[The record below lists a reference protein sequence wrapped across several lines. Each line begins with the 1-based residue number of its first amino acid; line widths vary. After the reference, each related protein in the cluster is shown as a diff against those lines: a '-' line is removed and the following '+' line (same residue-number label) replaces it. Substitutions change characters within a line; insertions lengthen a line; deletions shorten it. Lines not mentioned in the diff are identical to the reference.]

1 MYPTSADF
9 ITALHAPARF
19 ERIRGTIGATPFDD
33 SNIISLSYSNRCS
46 DTADVSLGSCYIGQ
60 LEATFTN
67 VSVLRGEW
75 RNKVITLEWGLVLED
90 ESVEYIPVG
99 VFTITEATWSGTG
112 VSIKASDNISK
123 LDKECGISTTDG
135 SIYDLLALAALE
147 CGLSLAQTKAEIDLL
162 PNGDQ
167 VFGLY
172 PENDIKTWRDFV
184 SWVVQLC
191 GGFAYADRAGQLAVK
206 SWGSL
211 SVVDSLSETE
221 REYQTTFSDYSTQY
235 DGVSVVNIAD
245 QVTMY
250 FSNGHGGSVINL
262 GSNPFL
268 QFGLKETIS
277 IQGGAIADAVGN
289 IAYTPFN
296 SGVLSNVA
304 YDLGDILTCS
314 GGIAG
319 SGTLYCCVMSID
331 WTSKNLTTLQGFGAD
346 PSLTSGKSKTDKALS
361 GLMSK
366 TKENEV
372 IIYTFENAQSYSL
385 GEEEA
390 VEILSIRF
398 ATISPK
404 IVNLWHE
411 IKLDVEAVDDSKP
424 IVCVARYYL
433 DSELITYS
441 PVTSW
446 DNDGY
451 HLLHLLYFLA
461 ELAGNTP
468 YTWSVTLELINA
480 TGTISTGDIHAS
492 LYGQGLVA
500 TDTWN
505 GLIEVSDS
513 FSIRLGSHYETNF
526 SETSVSV
533 DNTIPSIPDAPSV
546 SDSFSLRLGSHY
558 GTNITESVTI
568 NLEAPIYNYVTEND
582 IQLITE
588 DGDIL
593 TTEGD
598 E

>member
-1 MYPTSADF
+1 MYQVSADF
-9 ITALHAPARF
+9 LAALHAPARF
-19 ERIRGTIGATPFDD
+19 EHVRGTIGTATFND
-33 SNIISLSYSNRCS
+33 SNVISLSYSNRCS

-60 LEATFTN
+60 IEATFTG
-67 VSVLRGEW
+67 VLINRGEW

-112 VSIKASDNISK
+112 VSVKASDNIAK
-123 LDKECGISTTDG
+123 LDKACGVTSTSGT
-135 SIYDLLALAALE
+135 IADLLELATLD
-147 CGLSLAQTKAEIDLL
+147 CGLTLAQTKAQIDEL

-167 VFGLY
+167 LFGLY

-184 SWVVQLC
+184 SWVCQLF
-191 GGFAYADRAGQLAVK
+191 GGFAYADRTGKLAVK
-206 SWGSL
+206 SWGAL
-211 SVVDSLSETE
+211 TTVDSLTDTE

-277 IQGGAIADAVGN
+277 IQGGNIADAVGY
-289 IAYTPFN
+289 ITYTPFN
-296 SGVLSNVA
+296 SGVLSNMA
-304 YDLGDILTCS
+304 YDLGDVLTCS

-319 SGTLYCCVMSID
+319 AGTLSCCVMSID

-372 IIYTFENAQSYSL
+372 IIYTFENAQSFNL
-385 GEEEA
+385 GEEEE

-433 DSELITYS
+433 NEDLIAYS

-461 ELAGNTP
+461 ELTGNTP
-468 YTWSVTLELINA
+468 YLWEVTLELINA

-505 GLIEVSDS
+505 GIIDAEELISVS
-513 FSIRLGSHYETNF
+513 FNGNF
-526 SETSVSV
+526 SVSGISENISFVKEDVEEITTSDIVSASFVGGLTVGTITDTVSIETIKDVYYIGSE
-533 DNTIPSIPDAPSV
+533 DGEY
-546 SDSFSLRLGSHY
+546 RLIS
-558 GTNITESVTI
+558 
-568 NLEAPIYNYVTEND
+568 
-582 IQLITE
+582 E
-588 DGDIL
+588 DGDYNI
-593 TTEGD
+593 ES
-598 E
+598 EE

>member
-1 MYPTSADF
+1 MYSVSPEF
-9 ITALHAPARF
+9 ITALHAEARF
-19 ERIRGTIGATPFDD
+19 ERVRGTIGGVSFDD
-33 SNIISLSYSNRCS
+33 NNVLSLNFSNRCS
-46 DTADVSLGSCYIGQ
+46 DTSDISFGYCYIGEIQ
-60 LEATFTN
+60 ASFIGVN
-67 VSVLRGEW
+67 INRGEW
-75 RNKVITLEWGLVLED
+75 RDKEIYLEWGLVLED

-99 VFTITEATWSGTG
+99 YFTIKEATWSGSG
-112 VSIKASDNISK
+112 ISIKASDNISK
-123 LDKECGISTTDG
+123 LDAPCNIDTTNG
-135 SIYDLLALAALE
+135 SAYDLLSLACLE
-147 CGLSLAQTKAEIDLL
+147 CNLTLGQTKGEIDAM
-162 PNGDQ
+162 PNGDEL
-167 VFGLY
+167 FGLY
-172 PENDIKTWRDFV
+172 PNNDIKTWRDYV
-184 SWVVQLC
+184 SWVAQCL
-191 GGFAYADRAGQLAVK
+191 GGFAYAGRDGKIYVK
-206 SWGSL
+206 SFYNL
-211 SVVDSLSETE
+211 PVVDSFTDEE
-221 REYQTTFSDYSTQY
+221 RDIGTTFSDYTTQY
-235 DGVSVVNIAD
+235 DGVSVVNIEDNTTSYYSA
-245 QVTMY
+245 
-250 FSNGHGGSVINL
+250 GIGGAVINL

-268 QFGLKETIS
+268 QYGVKETLYE
-277 IQGGAIADAVGN
+277 QRQTIAQVA
-289 IAYTPFN
+289 ASLSYTPFN
-296 SGVLSNVA
+296 SSVLSSIV
-304 YDLGDILTCS
+304 YDLGDVITCT

-319 SGTLYCCVMSID
+319 SGTLYCCVMLID
-331 WTSKNLTTLQGFGAD
+331 WNSKHIVNLQGFGAD
-346 PSLTSGKSKTDKALS
+346 PSLTSGKSKTDKALD
-361 GLMSK
+361 GLAKK
-366 TKENEV
+366 TSENEV
-372 IIYTFENAQSYSL
+372 IIYTFTNAQSYTL
-385 GEEEA
+385 GEEEEE
-390 VEILSIRF
+390 EILRIRF

-468 YTWSVTLELINA
+468 YTWRVTLELINA
-480 TGTISTGDIHAS
+480 TGTISIGDIHAS

-533 DNTIPSIPDAPSV
+533 DNTIPSMPDAPSV

-558 GTNITESVTI
+558 GTNISESVTI